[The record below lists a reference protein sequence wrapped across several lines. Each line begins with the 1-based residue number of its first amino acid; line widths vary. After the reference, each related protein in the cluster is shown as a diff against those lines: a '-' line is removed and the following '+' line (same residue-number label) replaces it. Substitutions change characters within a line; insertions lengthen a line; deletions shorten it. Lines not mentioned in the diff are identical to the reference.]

1 MERFQILVF
10 TARSSTRELF
20 LPACDERKRCWLPHS
35 SINDGFLS
43 MKKRTFAVSRQGPRA
58 FCKPGNVSQSSTAD
72 TRRAAV
78 SCQVVF
84 FFIIMH
90 IDDKTATES
99 RSCSVAGER
108 EGGGNQTPDRVPP
121 AARHPAENTW
131 RHTERA
137 VLVQERS
144 SEWRVVPEF
153 KPSTLHS
160 SLLLFYGNSQGN
172 QRFCFT
178 PKLWRRTIVDHLHA
192 SELKFKYDLIL
203 F

>member
-1 MERFQILVF
+1 
-10 TARSSTRELF
+10 
-20 LPACDERKRCWLPHS
+20 
-35 SINDGFLS
+35 
-43 MKKRTFAVSRQGPRA
+43 
-58 FCKPGNVSQSSTAD
+58 
-72 TRRAAV
+72 
-78 SCQVVF
+78 
-84 FFIIMH
+84 MH

-108 EGGGNQTPDRVPP
+108 ERGGNETPDRVPP

-192 SELKFKYDLIL
+192 SELKYKYDLIL
-203 F
+203 FNHVHTLKLQHFINVSGSIFLRHQPENGISSNGHLNPRNALI

>member
-1 MERFQILVF
+1 
-10 TARSSTRELF
+10 
-20 LPACDERKRCWLPHS
+20 
-35 SINDGFLS
+35 
-43 MKKRTFAVSRQGPRA
+43 
-58 FCKPGNVSQSSTAD
+58 
-72 TRRAAV
+72 
-78 SCQVVF
+78 
-84 FFIIMH
+84 MH

-108 EGGGNQTPDRVPP
+108 EGGGNETPDRVPP

-160 SLLLFYGNSQGN
+160 SLLLFYGNSQEN

-178 PKLWRRTIVDHLHA
+178 PKTVTSSDRRPPSRLRAKIWIRPHLVLIMFTLWNFNTSLMFQVLFFCVITQNDVREANLSSTNARAQKTAFPRTATWIREMH
-192 SELKFKYDLIL
+192 
-203 F
+203 